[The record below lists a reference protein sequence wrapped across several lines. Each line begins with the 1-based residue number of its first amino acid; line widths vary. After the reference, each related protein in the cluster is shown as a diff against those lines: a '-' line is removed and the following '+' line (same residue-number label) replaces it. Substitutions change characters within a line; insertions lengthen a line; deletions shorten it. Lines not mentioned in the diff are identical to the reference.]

1 MSIHPEILELIHAE
15 LDGIATEK
23 EHARL
28 RDAIAADPEVRDE
41 YRRLVGLAEVLRRVD
56 HEEPPALLVAAVKRE
71 IRARRAP
78 PQRGFMRR
86 LSQRWPGGPAA
97 IRYAYAV
104 AAGAVIGILGL
115 QLATGGRFFGP
126 TIQGREATATM
137 APVAGAQLDLAPAG
151 VQGIAT
157 LRPSASGSAIGV
169 DLHGA
174 DPVELVLRY
183 DPSQDGGR
191 VEVLV
196 VHGRE
201 TNSAGSLRLPK
212 KF

>member
-1 MSIHPEILELIHAE
+1 
-15 LDGIATEK
+15 
-23 EHARL
+23 
-28 RDAIAADPEVRDE
+28 
-41 YRRLVGLAEVLRRVD
+41 
-56 HEEPPALLVAAVKRE
+56 
-71 IRARRAP
+71 
-78 PQRGFMRR
+78 MRR
-86 LSQRWPGGPAA
+86 LGQRWPGGPAA

-115 QLATGGRFFGP
+115 QLVTGGRFFGP

-137 APVAGAQLDLAPAG
+137 APVGGAQLDLAPAG

-183 DPSQDGGR
+183 DPLQDGGR